1 MWKRLNNLQGRQPVS
16 PVDTT
21 YNEKHSGSAGLGI
34 DRVQSP
40 PGRGRPPPRPPR
52 EDMPPRQSAHLPF
65 QEQPPPPPEHR
76 DSKFRP
82 TSSIYSQPSPNPITT
97 RFSRNQY
104 TSQQSSYPEEEV
116 SPPSS
121 PEFDGSMKKSSQFEP
136 VSPIEEM
143 PDVNKLSIGQ
153 NRPPS
158 RPGSSSKGPSSN
170 IPVLRR
176 EKRRNQVAAAAA
188 NLVTRKGV
196 DDGPQGRGRQA
207 VDPRW
212 DPYSGEITTSDKG
225 KPQSVK
231 PGQFTALRP
240 VHRETGI
247 TLGNDTSVSSGQK
260 AHTSFGDRVRRLKSN
275 TAAPVEKP
283 EWQGATRTGRAALVS
298 PVADQFNIP
307 PLNIPPKSSKR
318 AGSGLAS
325 PQSGSSTPVSVIRSG
340 DGETSPASPTTEHV
354 DPTIRTVLTN
364 SGQTSPHFS
373 TSPATITPDPVVVNQ
388 SQATKTLARKQV
400 AGPTEVTQQHT
411 KQESTDSYEQQF
423 RDKYKYNE
431 ISFPSNN
438 SSEPY
443 QQPPSRFSVTTY
455 APSEA
460 HDSPRPSTDTFDRPP
475 MPTPPQLYTSFSS
488 TQQPSSIVDRQRPK
502 VGTSLRQNVSR
513 KAIPPAS
520 PVFIS
525 MTQAN
530 TNKRASNIAKTL
542 PMTPDEA
549 QSHDLI
555 TSLQAQLDDLAH
567 RRGNIV
573 RSIRQMTELMPTD
586 SLVVTDEVR
595 RKREM
600 EKMKIERLKTEE
612 ADVRREEHDIG
623 LRLHRAWKRRDKEAV
638 YEPTGLWV
646 RRVTG

>member
-1 MWKRLNNLQGRQPVS
+1 
-16 PVDTT
+16 
-21 YNEKHSGSAGLGI
+21 
-34 DRVQSP
+34 
-40 PGRGRPPPRPPR
+40 
-52 EDMPPRQSAHLPF
+52 
-65 QEQPPPPPEHR
+65 
-76 DSKFRP
+76 
-82 TSSIYSQPSPNPITT
+82 
-97 RFSRNQY
+97 
-104 TSQQSSYPEEEV
+104 
-116 SPPSS
+116 
-121 PEFDGSMKKSSQFEP
+121 
-136 VSPIEEM
+136 M
-143 PDVNKLSIGQ
+143 PDVNRPNFSQ
-153 NRPPS
+153 NKPPSRQDGRPGS

-188 NLVTRKGV
+188 NLVTRNEV

-212 DPYSGEITTSDKG
+212 DPYSGEITTSEKG

-240 VHRETGI
+240 VHKETGI
-247 TLGNDTSVSSGQK
+247 PLGNDTNVSSGPK

-283 EWQGATRTGRAALVS
+283 EWQGATRTGRAAIVS

-307 PLNIPPKSSKR
+307 PLNIPRKSSKR

-340 DGETSPASPTTEHV
+340 DGETSPASPNTTEHV

-364 SGQTSPHFS
+364 SGRNSPRV
-373 TSPATITPDPVVVNQ
+373 TNSPVTITPDPVAVNQ

-400 AGPTEVTQQHT
+400 PGPTEVTRQHT

-423 RDKYKYNE
+423 RDNYKYNE
-431 ISFPSNN
+431 VSIASNN

-475 MPTPPQLYTSFSS
+475 MPTPPQNYSSFSS
-488 TQQPSSIVDRQRPK
+488 TAQQASSILDRKRPK
-502 VGTSLRQNVSR
+502 VVESQKQNVSR
-513 KAIPPAS
+513 KAIPPSS

-525 MTQAN
+525 MSPPN
-530 TNKRASNIAKTL
+530 TNKRSSNIAKTL

-549 QSHDLI
+549 QSHDLV

-567 RRGNIV
+567 RRGNITK
-573 RSIRQMTELMPTD
+573 SIRQMTELMPTD